1 MISAA
6 LSDISA
12 AIDLEPL
19 YVDAYW
25 QRHLVNVSLNR
36 PQQAIDD
43 LNLLLQLKQDHVSA
57 LKSRLVQY
65 NTIQGVGIYCENLH
79 AEKNAFVVF
88 PRLKNFL
95 LCWMLCPVLIF
106 QWLIVFKSHHVKW
119 FAHVVEC

>member
-57 LKSRLVQY
+57 LKSRLVQC
-65 NTIQGVGIYCENLH
+65 NTIQSYRGLQRRGSADSEALGEIGQSL
-79 AEKNAFVVF
+79 AKFSRF
-88 PRLKNFL
+88 
-95 LCWMLCPVLIF
+95 
-106 QWLIVFKSHHVKW
+106 
-119 FAHVVEC
+119 FACNYGRPYDS